1 MNEIFPVLYG
11 VCVGFVC
18 SFIAARRW
26 RYLCCVGLSAL
37 FGVAAT
43 LLTGEWKFG
52 WEFLLIDI
60 PLVAGGSFAVMA
72 LRNRMKRW
80 ARVYQSGRGNLRES
94 VML

>member
-60 PLVAGGSFAVMA
+60 PLVAGSSFAVMA
-72 LRNRMKRW
+72 LRNRM
-80 ARVYQSGRGNLRES
+80 SDGRELAKAGAEIYAKT
-94 VML
+94 